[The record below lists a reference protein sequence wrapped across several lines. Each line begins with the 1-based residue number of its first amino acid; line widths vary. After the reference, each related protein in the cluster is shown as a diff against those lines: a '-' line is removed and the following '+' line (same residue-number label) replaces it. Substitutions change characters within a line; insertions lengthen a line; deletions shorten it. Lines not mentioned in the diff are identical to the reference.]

1 MSNFKNLFTELSLG
15 KIELSNRMVMAPM
28 TRSRAEDDDC
38 VSELHVDYYA
48 QRASAGLIVT
58 EGVHP
63 SVDGKGY
70 CRTPGIYNQA
80 QIDAWRKVT
89 DAVHARGGKIV
100 CQLMHC
106 GRVASHLNKA
116 TGAETLAPSPIA
128 ANAKIF
134 TEQAGMATMDAPR
147 ALTTAEVLEVVEQYR
162 QATENAYAAGFDGV
176 ELHCTSGYLPAQ
188 FLSTGSNHRVDQYG
202 GSLDNRLRF
211 VLQVLQAMVSVDG
224 GDRVGMRICPGNP
237 FNDLHDNDPE
247 ETFSVLLE
255 RVSEMGLAYLHVIR
269 MASTGLDN
277 VALAKAHFNGPI
289 IVNDSYSAEEAEE
302 VLQDDRVAAVS
313 FGRLFIANPDLVDRV
328 EKGQAFNRLDAATLY
343 SAGSKGFTD
352 YPYSGS

>member
-1 MSNFKNLFTELSLG
+1 MSNLKALMAAQSLG
-15 KIELSNRMVMAPM
+15 RIELSNRMVMAPM
-28 TRSRAEDDDC
+28 TRSRAEDNDC
-38 VSELHVDYYA
+38 VSDLHVDYYA

-58 EGVHP
+58 EGVQP
-63 SVDGKGY
+63 SLDGKGY

-89 DAVHARGGKIV
+89 EAVHARGGKIV

-116 TGAETLAPSPIA
+116 TGAETLAPSAIA

-134 TEQAGMATMDAPR
+134 TEQAGMTTMDAPR

-188 FLSTGSNHRVDQYG
+188 FLSTGSNQRDDQYG

-211 VLQVLQAMVSVDG
+211 VLQLLEAMASVDG
-224 GDRVGMRICPGNP
+224 ADRVGMRICPGNP
-237 FNDLHDNDPE
+237 FNDLQDNNPR
-247 ETFSVLLE
+247 ETFSTLLD
-255 RVSEMGLAYLHVIR
+255 RVSGMGLAYLHVIR

-277 VALAKAHFNGPI
+277 IALAKAHFSGPL
-289 IVNDSYSAEEAEE
+289 IVNDSYSAEEADQL
-302 VLQDDRVAAVS
+302 LQDDEVAAVS
-313 FGRLFIANPDLVDRV
+313 FGRLFIANPDLVHRV
-328 EKGQAFNRLDAATLY
+328 QEGLAFNRLDASTLY
-343 SAGSKGFTD
+343 SAGPQGFTD
-352 YPYSGS
+352 YPVAQ